1 MASTKAMDRL
11 VRRAG
16 MRLGPAGCGGDA
28 NSCYGDTSPDNAF
41 ASEKDSAR
49 TEGRWIY
56 VQNSVSRGTS
66 REGEDEYN
74 KINSEFEATR
84 ARVHPG
90 PAGLDDRETSY
101 YDNGAAPRAQIRWSF
116 PFGTLWLFHKSL
128 FCV

>member
-1 MASTKAMDRL
+1 MDIDL
-11 VRRAG
+11 NGVDGDEGPIGQAG
-16 MRLGPAGCGGDA
+16 RSVVGPRGLRGDA

-41 ASEKDSAR
+41 ASENDSVR
-49 TEGRWIY
+49 TERRWIY

-84 ARVHPG
+84 ARVHLG

-101 YDNGAAPRAQIRWSF
+101 YDKTMA
-116 PFGTLWLFHKSL
+116 
-128 FCV
+128 